1 MPIAIREANEKDFTS
16 ILELLKEFSVF
27 QGTPEKLTISLAQM
41 LENKE
46 LFLCFIAETDNR
58 EIVGL
63 ASCFFAFYS
72 WTGKALYLDDL
83 YVKELFRNQGIGRN
97 LLDMVIQHA
106 KTQNCRKVRW
116 QVSKWNTNAIGFYKN
131 MGAVIDELEIN
142 CDLILTNP

>member
-41 LENKE
+41 LEDKE

-97 LLDMVIQHA
+97 LLDRVIQHA

>member
-97 LLDMVIQHA
+97 LLDRVIQHA
-106 KTQNCRKVRW
+106 KTEKCRKVRW
-116 QVSKWNTNAIGFYKN
+116 QVSKWNTNAIEFYKS
-131 MGAVIDELEIN
+131 MGAVIDEVEIN
-142 CDLILTNP
+142 CELVLITP

>member
-97 LLDMVIQHA
+97 LLDRVIQHA
-106 KTQNCRKVRW
+106 KTQNCRKVRC